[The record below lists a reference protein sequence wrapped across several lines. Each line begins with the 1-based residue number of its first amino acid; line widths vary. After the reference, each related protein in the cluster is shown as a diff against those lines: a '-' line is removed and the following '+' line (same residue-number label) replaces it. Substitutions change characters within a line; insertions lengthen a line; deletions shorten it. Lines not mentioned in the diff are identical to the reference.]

1 MVAAALGKGLLED
14 TEEKQ
19 GQSISARTVAKGIL
33 VLGLCLAGLAA
44 VGLAALPRHE
54 AALAAEPGFAVKL
67 GATVKTMDTNMT
79 MRRPLRNSTAG
90 AAVQLFSLDM
100 DKSIVERPGTV
111 TFDDIESGVLY
122 MAKYAATCISIP
134 PGFGHFLASLTDR
147 SRVQQIFGSQH
158 PVLNEILPTDL
169 NIVTV
174 LSIFFQVS
182 QEGTEIKDNMH
193 AALSPNL
200 NYHNVVVTTL
210 PFGGIE
216 DAWTRKFS
224 VISDTVVDRAITTGC
239 KKEFSSNGI
248 ETTLEYACRS
258 AVSRI
263 DP

>member
-134 PGFGHFLASLTDR
+134 PGFGHFLASLTNL
-147 SRVQQIFGSQH
+147 SRVQQIFGSHH
-158 PVLNEILPTDL
+158 PVLNEIFPSDL
-169 NIVTV
+169 NIITV
-174 LSIFFQVS
+174 LSIFFAVS
-182 QEGTEIKDNMH
+182 QKGTKIDDNMH
-193 AALSPNL
+193 AAISPNL
-200 NYHNVVVTTL
+200 YHNVVVTTL

-216 DAWTRKFS
+216 DARTPTVL
-224 VISDTVVDRAITTGC
+224 VIADTVVNRAIALRC
-239 KKEFSSNGI
+239 KKEFSKNAVEVTLDYHCI
-248 ETTLEYACRS
+248 TT
-258 AVSRI
+258 VSCI
-263 DP
+263 YP

>member
-44 VGLAALPRHE
+44 VGLAGIPRREVALT
-54 AALAAEPGFAVKL
+54 AEPGLAVKL
-67 GATVKTMDTNMT
+67 GATIRTLHTNVT
-79 MRRPLRNSTAG
+79 MRRPVRNSTTA
-90 AAVQLFSLDM
+90 AAVQLYSLDV
-100 DKSIVERPGTV
+100 DDSIVWRPETV

-122 MAKYAATCISIP
+122 MARLLATSVSDP
-134 PGFGHFLASLTDR
+134 PEFLHFLASLTDL
-147 SRVQQIFGSQH
+147 SRVQRIFGSQH
-158 PVLNEILPTDL
+158 PVLNGIFPTDL
-169 NIVTV
+169 NICIA
-174 LSIFFQVS
+174 LSIFFEVS
-182 QEGTEIKDNMH
+182 QDGTEIQGNMR